1 MSYAGLLALAS
12 VLVLALI
19 VLTTPRVK
27 PRQVG
32 RQLTV
37 ESSSLPVNLRR
48 WPELLIEVL
57 GRGTR
62 GLVVSGLE
70 QASPRL
76 ASRVYMAETPNDRTI
91 GLGVVVS
98 VLVSLVDLRL
108 PIVAIS
114 IVLVTRRFGPMILSR
129 KADARKLEAVERA
142 TPVLIDL
149 IRSAV
154 ASGVS
159 PRTLLLSL
167 QTAVMVDDLST
178 FDAALD
184 SLQRDMRSG
193 KGFVEALD
201 AFKREGP
208 PILGLIAALQA
219 SELYGVP
226 LGPTLDALSLDA
238 RLARRRRVETK
249 ARRLPVSLLF
259 PLVVFVLPAF
269 MLLTVVPLLFSGLS
283 SIHW

>member
-1 MSYAGLLALAS
+1 MSHAGILALAS
-12 VLVLALI
+12 VLVLAVI
-19 VLTTPRVK
+19 VLTTPHVK
-27 PRQVG
+27 PRQIG
-32 RQLTV
+32 RKLTV
-37 ESSSLPVNLRR
+37 ESSSLPGSLGR
-48 WPELLIEVL
+48 WPERLLEGL

-62 GLVVSGLE
+62 GLVVSVLE

-76 ASRVYMAETPNDRTI
+76 ASRTDLTETPSDRTLGI
-91 GLGVVVS
+91 GVAVS
-98 VLVSLVDLRL
+98 VLISLVDVRL
-108 PIVAIS
+108 PIAAITVVA
-114 IVLVTRRFGPMILSR
+114 VTRRFGPVIVVR
-129 KADARKLEAVERA
+129 KANAKKLEAVERA

-159 PRTLLLSL
+159 PRVLLLSL
-167 QTAVMVDDLST
+167 QTTVMIDDLST

-184 SLQRDMRSG
+184 SLQRDMVFG
-193 KGFVEALD
+193 KGFVDALD
-201 AFKREGP
+201 SFKREGP

-219 SELYGVP
+219 SELYGVS
-226 LGPTLDALSLDA
+226 LFPTLDALSLDA